1 MDRRIPEH
9 PPLQASYN
17 SASQLEHKNQEHM
30 EIGVLNVA
38 ATVDSATDQAVD
50 PARHLNIA
58 LDAFAEVVELSLHP
72 KGIPV

>member
-1 MDRRIPEH
+1 
-9 PPLQASYN
+9 
-17 SASQLEHKNQEHM
+17 M
-30 EIGVLNVA
+30 EIGVDSFVA